1 MTFPL
6 VFSLSYES
14 FAKGSLTWQ
23 DNRSPWAGATT
34 AINEEGEIGDRIS
47 AQHRAK
53 ETALDAVTMQI
64 TVFAGGDVAPQY
76 LGHGGG
82 EGLRG
87 WCSLSG
93 PVGEKGMGYPV
104 PQANESEKT
113 VRKSLWAYRSNPW
126 MISSNGKTAM
136 KILSVMLTD
145 TFLKVHLKKLCNVI
159 LRALVVSNKCETWPW
174 CKGAALAEDKT
185 QSPVPA
191 SCRGPGCFAK

>member
-14 FAKGSLTWQ
+14 FAKVPLTWQ

-64 TVFAGGDVAPQY
+64 TAFAGGDVAPQY

-82 EGLRG
+82 RG
-87 WCSLSG
+87 IKRMMQ
-93 PVGEKGMGYPV
+93 PV
-104 PQANESEKT
+104 
-113 VRKSLWAYRSNPW
+113 W
-126 MISSNGKTAM
+126 
-136 KILSVMLTD
+136 
-145 TFLKVHLKKLCNVI
+145 
-159 LRALVVSNKCETWPW
+159 
-174 CKGAALAEDKT
+174 
-185 QSPVPA
+185 
-191 SCRGPGCFAK
+191 SCRRERDGLSSSTGK